1 MSDLE
6 GKLALVVDDE
16 QAQVEFISAILDD
29 QKMNTISAS
38 NGKEAREK
46 IKEAKPDVILLD
58 LMMPEERGMKF
69 FNYLKENEDYQDIPV
84 IVVSGVSQ
92 VSGVDVRSII
102 YNEKLA
108 ERKKEVFGIDSAP
121 DVYLEKPVDPEKLV
135 EIISKFFSI

>member
-108 ERKKEVFGIDSAP
+108 DRKKEVFGIDSAP

-135 EIISKFFSI
+135 EIISKFFST